1 MDEQITTTHEH
12 KHEHKQEQTQA
23 VINRIAKI
31 IGHLKSVKTM
41 IEDNRD
47 CSEVLIQLA
56 AVKGAVNST
65 AKVILKDH
73 LEHCIVHAI
82 EDNDTAALE
91 ELEKAIDQLIK

>member
-12 KHEHKQEQTQA
+12 KHEHKHEQTQA